1 MLDDLGILVEFQ
13 EIGEST
19 ADEVD
24 QQYQKSLE
32 AIEEL
37 EFKNMLQ
44 SEEDHL
50 GCVLEINAGA
60 GGTESCDWAE
70 ILSRMYIMWGE
81 KNGFKVNE
89 LDRTD
94 GDVAGIKSISL
105 EFTGGDFAFG
115 YLKGENGV
123 HRMVRISPFDS
134 SARRHTSFASVY
146 VYPLV
151 DDTIEI
157 EIKPNDVELHTSRSG
172 GAGGQNVNKVET
184 KVQLTHIPT
193 GIVVVCQVDRSQLG
207 NRERAMQMLKS
218 RLYELE
224 VQKRNA
230 AREEIESGKMKN
242 EWGSQ
247 IRNYVFHPYKL
258 IKDVRTE
265 TETSNVQNVM
275 DGDLWPFIKSYLLAI
290 KPQPKKGL

>member
-1 MLDDLGILVEFQ
+1 MEVKLLQIREDEKLTQDPDFWNDPKKAEAHLRKIKDKKVWTDGFAKVQALLDDLEILVEFQ

-19 ADEVD
+19 AAEVEE
-24 QQYQKSLE
+24 QYAKSVE
-32 AIEEL
+32 AIENL

-60 GGTESCDWAE
+60 GGTESCDWAQ

-105 EFTGGDFAFG
+105 EFTGGEFAFG

-134 SARRHTSFASVY
+134 SARRHTSFASCY

-151 DDTIEI
+151 DDTIDIQIDE
-157 EIKPNDVELHTSRSG
+157 KDLRVDTFRAS
-172 GAGGQNVNKVET
+172 GAGGQHVNKT
-184 KVQLTHIPT
+184 DSAIRITHEPT
-193 GIVVVCQVDRSQLG
+193 GVVVQCQDSRSQHR
-207 NRERAMQMLKS
+207 NRADAMSMLKS

-224 VQKRNA
+224 LQKR
-230 AREEIESGKMKN
+230 
-242 EWGSQ
+242 
-247 IRNYVFHPYKL
+247 L
-258 IKDVRTE
+258 C
-265 TETSNVQNVM
+265 
-275 DGDLWPFIKSYLLAI
+275 
-290 KPQPKKGL
+290 